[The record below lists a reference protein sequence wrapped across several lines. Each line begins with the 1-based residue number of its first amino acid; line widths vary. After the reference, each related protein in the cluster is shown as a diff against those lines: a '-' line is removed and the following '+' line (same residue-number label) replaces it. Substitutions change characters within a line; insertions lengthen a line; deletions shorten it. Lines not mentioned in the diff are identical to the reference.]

1 MIAASTPSAPDDTSA
16 NASLTAMTTL
26 TEKKGLRSSLKK
38 LLTRS
43 ASCSSYSPTKKRLE
57 ARSLSTKTVVTCFGE
72 EDDCTSRISSCE
84 FHQYDE
90 NAGPVDGVSAENDN
104 LGKLPQDDY
113 ATNDAHVLF
122 LQGRSH
128 SLHKR
133 WDDALK
139 CQQLALSRSKN
150 RVQNVR
156 IEYEIAKIELS
167 KYKEPCEIGYS
178 RAKCRLHQSAVNY
191 YEVELLRKRQ
201 SKSLDSS
208 RDVLSILHTLGRLYD
223 EKLNDFENALRC
235 YNEALAMESLLY
247 NDEQEY
253 MLQKTRRK
261 IGALHHKTGN
271 FQLAMITSF
280 QI

>member
-1 MIAASTPSAPDDTSA
+1 MKLFVKSTTCSTYSAEKK
-16 NASLTAMTTL
+16 L
-26 TEKKGLRSSLKK
+26 TE
-38 LLTRS
+38 TNS
-43 ASCSSYSPTKKRLE
+43 A
-57 ARSLSTKTVVTCFGE
+57 STKTIVTCFG
-72 EDDCTSRISSCE
+72 DDDDLTIRNGSYEIDIN
-84 FHQYDE
+84 DE
-90 NAGPVDGVSAENDN
+90 NASSEDVASVENEN
-104 LGKLPQDDY
+104 HNELPQDDY
-113 ATNDAHVLF
+113 DANDAHYLF

-128 SLHKR
+128 SQHKQ

-139 CQQLALSRSKN
+139 CQQLALNRSKN
-150 RVQNVR
+150 QVQKVR
-156 IEYEIAKIELS
+156 IEYEIAKIELA
-167 KYKEPCEIGYS
+167 KYEEPCNIGYS
-178 RAKCRLHQSAVNY
+178 RAKCKLHQSAVKY

-247 NDEQEY
+247 NKEQEY

-271 FQLAMITSF
+271 FQLAMATSF